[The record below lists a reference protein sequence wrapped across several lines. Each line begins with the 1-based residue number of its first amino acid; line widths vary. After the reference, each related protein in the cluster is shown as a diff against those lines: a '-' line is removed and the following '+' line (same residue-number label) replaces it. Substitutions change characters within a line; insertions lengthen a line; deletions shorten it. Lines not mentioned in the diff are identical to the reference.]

1 MILPCGSRQTPSRDY
16 TIQMS
21 AIVRAG
27 LLTTGLI
34 SAVVLIIQFQQHLD
48 DRIDQGHTQ
57 IEQLAQLPRAEHLK
71 SALLGYDNLGAD
83 ILWLRLLQV
92 VGQKRI
98 TTEEY
103 EWIYHAMD
111 VITTLDPQYDYIYYV
126 GGVVLTNL
134 ANRVDL
140 SNRLLEKGFKE
151 NPTIWNIPFLLGYNY
166 YFIVGDAAKAAE
178 YIAAAAQLPRGPAYL
193 PGLATRMYAEANNP
207 ETALQLL
214 EALWRQTQDTET
226 REVLEK
232 RAKEI
237 MIERDIRLLE
247 SAVRQYQTDHGSLP
261 RALQDLLSSGHLT
274 QLPQEPFGG
283 RYELDSKTGNVSSS
297 THPNRL
303 RVFRLDKQGRV

>member
-1 MILPCGSRQTPSRDY
+1 MAFFSTSNQASYSSTSISIQVGLFTAGCILALVS
-16 TIQMS
+16 
-21 AIVRAG
+21 IVQ
-27 LLTTGLI
+27 LQ
-34 SAVVLIIQFQQHLD
+34 QFLD
-48 DRIDQGHTQ
+48 HRIDRGATQ
-57 IEQLAQLPRAEHLK
+57 IEELAQLPRGEYIK
-71 SALLGYDNLGAD
+71 PTLLGYHHLGSD
-83 ILWLRLLQV
+83 VLWLRLLQV
-92 VGQKRI
+92 LGKKRN
-98 TTEEY
+98 TVDEY
-103 EWIYHAMD
+103 EWIYHALD
-111 VITTLDPQYDYIYYV
+111 VVTTLDPQYDYAYYV

-151 NPTIWNIPFLLGYNY
+151 NPTVWNIPFLLGYNH

-178 YIAAAAQLPRGPAYL
+178 YIAAAARLPGGPAYL

-207 ETALQLL
+207 ETALQFL
-214 EALWRQTQDTET
+214 EALWRQAQDAET

-237 MIERDIRLLE
+237 MIERDIRSLE
-247 SAVRQYQTDHGSLP
+247 SAVQQFLGKQGTFPKTLHDLIANGYLP
-261 RALQDLLSSGHLT
+261 

-283 RYELDSKTGNVSSS
+283 FYELDSKTGNVSSS

>member
-1 MILPCGSRQTPSRDY
+1 
-16 TIQMS
+16 MS

-27 LLTTGLI
+27 LLTTGLL

-48 DRIDQGHTQ
+48 NRIDQGHAQ

-71 SALLGYDNLGAD
+71 PALLGYDNLGAD

-98 TTEEY
+98 TAEEY
-103 EWIYHAMD
+103 EWIYHALD
-111 VITTLDPQYDYIYYV
+111 VITTLDPQYDYAYYA

-151 NPTIWNIPFLLGYNY
+151 NPAVWNIPFLLGYNH
-166 YFIVGDAAKAAE
+166 YFILGDAAKAAE
-178 YIAAAAQLPRGPAYL
+178 YIAAAARLEGGPAYL
-193 PGLATRMYAEANNP
+193 PGLASRMYAEANNP
-207 ETALQLL
+207 DTALQFL
-214 EALWRQTQDTET
+214 EALWRQTQDEGM
-226 REVLEK
+226 REVIAK
-232 RAKEI
+232 RAKEVI
-237 MIERDIRLLE
+237 IERDIRLLE
-247 SAVRQYQTDHGSLP
+247 SAVRRYRADQGSFP
-261 RALQDLLSSGHLT
+261 RALQGLLSSGHLK